1 VGDRPIA
8 KLRPSVNS
16 LRTNA
21 TCEIPTKIL
30 QRCERRL
37 SGSKLHN
44 AVTHPGSSDK
54 TDRAADEIV
63 CIVGNL
69 PRMKRSLQ
77 TPIGVGYS
85 RIFNQYLSRAFLSA
99 SEAPRST
106 TVCCVALLFEKK
118 GTIMLGSKISRR
130 GFATT
135 AATGIASIGLLG
147 ATAQSADAYQ
157 GNMERAISSLYEAL
171 GSLREAT
178 ANKGGHRARA
188 MELVR
193 QAIDETQ
200 AGIEFADER
209 AG

>member
-1 VGDRPIA
+1 
-8 KLRPSVNS
+8 
-16 LRTNA
+16 
-21 TCEIPTKIL
+21 
-30 QRCERRL
+30 
-37 SGSKLHN
+37 
-44 AVTHPGSSDK
+44 VT
-54 TDRAADEIV
+54 
-63 CIVGNL
+63 
-69 PRMKRSLQ
+69 
-77 TPIGVGYS
+77 
-85 RIFNQYLSRAFLSA
+85 FLY
-99 SEAPRST
+99 
-106 TVCCVALLFEKK
+106 EKK

-130 GFATT
+130 GFAAT

-147 ATAQSADAYQ
+147 ATARSADAYQ

-209 AG
+209 GG